1 MLILL
6 MSTYVYLS
14 TKLKKSKQPYHNA
27 DNVYNIFDV
36 QCVLTFEHILV
47 VLVDVHLVVLANV
60 DLVDGPINL
69 AMMLTKV
76 LMCHVYF

>member
-1 MLILL
+1 M
-6 MSTYVYLS
+6 
-14 TKLKKSKQPYHNA
+14 
-27 DNVYNIFDV
+27 
-36 QCVLTFEHILV
+36 CTFEHILA
-47 VLVDVHLVVLANV
+47 VLVEVHLVVLVNV

>member
-1 MLILL
+1 MC
-6 MSTYVYLS
+6 
-14 TKLKKSKQPYHNA
+14 N
-27 DNVYNIFDV
+27 
-36 QCVLTFEHILV
+36 FEHILDI
-47 VLVDVHLVVLANV
+47 LVEVHLVVLVNV